1 MNNCINNTIVICNNL
16 YNYCKKYCV
25 PNNVCYCSCLDD
37 KINYDKL
44 CVNDDVSKSSFN
56 FLNLLIFIIL
66 GGCCVFITC
75 WLRVW
80 FANRESRD
88 ERINN
93 EPYVPVMRINNEP
106 YVPVMSYV
114 LAIHNGQVNSN
125 SISVLN
131 NSTGIDDSD
140 DLPQYDQLEHNEL
153 LPEYCVIYNVNT
165 SSV

>member
-25 PNNVCYCSCLDD
+25 NNNVCNCSCLDD

-44 CVNDDVSKSSFN
+44 CVNNDVSKSPFN
-56 FLNLLIFIIL
+56 LNLLIFIIL

-75 WLRVW
+75 WVRVW
-80 FANRESRD
+80 LANREIRN

-93 EPYVPVMRINNEP
+93 EPYVPFF
-106 YVPVMSYV
+106 
-114 LAIHNGQVNSN
+114 ATHNGQVNSD

-153 LPEYCVIYNVNT
+153 LPEYCVIYNVNP